1 MMQMMSEGLTV
12 GAGMAAGAGTNAA
25 ADGES
30 YAALATRKEK
40 REKTESYE
48 ALIQRLSR
56 KSVEKHFDA
65 YEDIAWDAPEMQ
77 IRRDDPRWELS
88 DDSVLGA
95 TAWYKSQP
103 QEVRAEIGLGEIV
116 GAMKVGVI
124 FESVLKRGLLE
135 FAATLP
141 NRSPEFRYAYHEVI
155 EEAQHSL
162 MFQEFVNRSEMNP
175 KGLPWRE
182 QIGTRFVVRLGRVFP
197 SLFFF
202 FVLGGEEPID
212 HVQKQTIRSGKNV
225 PPLLKRIMQIH
236 ITEEA
241 RHLCFARNYLHKNVP
256 GLTFFEKARLA
267 VMVPFILS
275 AMAKMM
281 LEPSP
286 TMIRRYQI
294 PREVVREAFTDNPKH
309 KQTVRDS
316 LRSVADLCIELKLTD
331 WRTAWLWKLLGLGNP
346 LQDKALPA

>member
-1 MMQMMSEGLTV
+1 MTTAV
-12 GAGMAAGAGTNAA
+12 AMAVTE
-25 ADGES
+25 ADIE
-30 YAALATRKEK
+30 LATTSER
-40 REKTESYE
+40 RTRNESYE
-48 ALIQRLSR
+48 HLIHRLSVQ
-56 KSVEKHFDA
+56 SVRKHFDA
-65 YEDIAWDAPEMQ
+65 YEDVDWDAPEMALL
-77 IRRDDPRWELS
+77 RDDPRWELP
-88 DDSVLGA
+88 DDDVLGA

-103 QEVRAEIGLGEIV
+103 QAIRAEIGLGEIV
-116 GAMKVGVI
+116 GAMKVGVV
-124 FESVLKRGLLE
+124 FEGVLKRGLLE
-135 FAATLP
+135 FASTLP
-141 NRSPEFRYAYHEVI
+141 NRAPEFRYAYHEVI

-175 KGLPWRE
+175 KGLGWSERL
-182 QIGTRFVVRLGRVFP
+182 GTRFVMRLGRVFP
-197 SLFFF
+197 ALFFF

-212 HVQKQTIRSGKNV
+212 HVQKQTIRSGKDV

-241 RHLCFARNYLHKNVP
+241 RHLCFARNYLHRNVP
-256 GLTFFEKARLA
+256 QLPYWRKVQLA
-267 VMVPFILS
+267 VMVPFILGE
-275 AMAKMM
+275 MARLM

-294 PREVVREAFTDNPKH
+294 PAEVIREAYTSNQKH

-346 LQDKALPA
+346 LEGQALPT

>member
-1 MMQMMSEGLTV
+1 MQAMTETLTV
-12 GAGMAAGAGTNAA
+12 GTGTAGATGAE
-25 ADGES
+25 ES
-30 YAALATRKEK
+30 FAALATRKEK

-48 ALIQRLSR
+48 ALIKRLSV

-65 YEDIAWDAPEMQ
+65 YQDIAWDAPEMQ

-88 DDSVLGA
+88 QDDVLGA
-95 TAWYKSQP
+95 TDWYKSQP
-103 QEVRAEIGLGEIV
+103 QAVRAEIGLGEIV
-116 GAMKVGVI
+116 GSMKVGVI

-135 FAATLP
+135 FAAGLP

-175 KGLPWRE
+175 KGLRWSERF
-182 QIGTRFVVRLGRVFP
+182 GTRFVVRLGRVFP
-197 SLFFF
+197 ALFFF

-212 HVQKQTIRSGKNV
+212 HVQKQAIRSGKEL

-241 RHLCFARNYLHKNVP
+241 RHLCFARNYLHRNVP
-256 GLTFFEKARLA
+256 TLSFLKKAQLA
-267 VMVPFILS
+267 VMVPFILG
-275 AMAKMM
+275 AMARLM

-286 TMIRRYQI
+286 TMIKRYQI
-294 PREVVREAFTDNPKH
+294 PADVIRAAYTNNPKH

-331 WRTAWLWKLLGLGNP
+331 WRTAWLWQLLGLGNP
-346 LQDKALPA
+346 LQAKTLPA